1 METSLRPY
9 FRKSFLLSKPEKY
22 FYNIL
27 REVFGTYTI
36 LAKVRLA
43 DLVEAN
49 ERHPRWQA
57 NFNRIKSKHVDF
69 VICDAWLCP
78 LIAVELDGSS
88 HKRIDRQQRDDLVD
102 EILKGASLEIVHVPR
117 AKRYFHKEIRQ
128 LLLPKLDSS
137 QLL

>member
-1 METSLRPY
+1 MQPALRPY
-9 FRKSFLLSKPEKY
+9 FRKQFLLSKPEKY

-27 REVFGTYTI
+27 REVFGNYTI

-49 ERHPRWQA
+49 RSHPRWQS
-57 NFNRIKSKHVDF
+57 NFNRIKSKHIDF

-78 LIAVELDGSS
+78 LVAVELDGSS
-88 HKRIDRQQRDDLVD
+88 HQRIDREQRDVLVD
-102 EILKGASLEIVHVPR
+102 RILKEASLEIVHVER
-117 AKRYFHKEIRQ
+117 KKRYLYKEIRE
-128 LLLPKLDSS
+128 LLLPKLTPS